1 MIPWTILLG
10 PAVGAVIG
18 GITNNLAIKMLFRPY
33 KALYIGKWQM
43 PFTPGIIPKEK
54 DNIAKKIGEVICN
67 ELLNSDVL
75 SQTLLSDQMLA
86 KIEASLDA
94 VLLRMQS
101 DDRHLSELLLQYVE
115 SADMQRM
122 SIRIEED
129 VTEAIYVKLDSPQLG
144 KQVAKLAVGQVIENL
159 SQARLG
165 GRLSAIALDMFR
177 DSVENFLSKAIND
190 MLHNNAKTM
199 VGDLVHQESERL
211 MSLPVR
217 TLAEGKEELLAQ
229 VKSGLLKA
237 YRMLVTESLP
247 KMLEALDIKRVVE
260 DRIKS
265 LDMAETERIILDVVD
280 KQLKYLVWL
289 GVVLGF
295 FMGFVTNLMYL
306 L

>member
-1 MIPWTILLG
+1 MISWTILLG

-86 KIEASLDA
+86 KIEASLDG

-165 GRLSAIALDMFR
+165 GRLSAMALDMFR

>member
-1 MIPWTILLG
+1 MISWTFFLG
-10 PAVGAVIG
+10 PVVGAVIG
-18 GITNNLAIKMLFRPY
+18 GFTNKVAIKMLFRPY
-33 KALYIGKWQM
+33 EAKYIGKWQL

-54 DNIAKKIGEVICN
+54 DNIAKKVGGVICN

-75 SQTLLSDQMLA
+75 SQTLLSEQMLA

-94 VLLRMQS
+94 VMLRMKS

-115 SADMQRM
+115 SADMQQV
-122 SIRIEED
+122 SSRIEED
-129 VTEAIYVKLDSPQLG
+129 VTEAIYSKLDSPQLG

-159 SQARLG
+159 SQAKLG

-199 VGDLVHQESERL
+199 VGDLVHQESQRL
-211 MSLPVR
+211 QNLPVR
-217 TLAEGKEELLAQ
+217 TLAEGKEEVLSQ

-237 YRMLVTESLP
+237 YKMLVTESLP
-247 KMLEALDIKRVVE
+247 KMLESLDIKRIVE
-260 DRIKS
+260 ERINS
-265 LDMAETERIILDVVD
+265 LDMVETERIILDVVD
-280 KQLKYLVWL
+280 KQLKALVWF
-289 GVVLGF
+289 GVGLGF
-295 FMGFVTNLMYL
+295 LMGFVTNLMYL

>member
-86 KIEASLDA
+86 KIEASLDG

-217 TLAEGKEELLAQ
+217 TLAEGKDELLAQ

>member
-94 VLLRMQS
+94 VLLRVQS

-115 SADMQRM
+115 STDMQRM

-144 KQVAKLAVGQVIENL
+144 KQVAKLAVGQVLENL

-217 TLAEGKEELLAQ
+217 TLAEGKDELLAQ

-247 KMLEALDIKRVVE
+247 KMLEALDIKRIVE

-265 LDMAETERIILDVVD
+265 LDKAETERIILDVVD

>member
-1 MIPWTILLG
+1 MISWTILLG

-217 TLAEGKEELLAQ
+217 TLAEGKDELLAQ

>member
-1 MIPWTILLG
+1 MISWTILLG

>member
-190 MLHNNAKTM
+190 MLHNNAKIM

-217 TLAEGKEELLAQ
+217 TLAEGKDELLAQ

>member
-86 KIEASLDA
+86 KIEASLDG

-217 TLAEGKEELLAQ
+217 TLAEGKDELFAQ

-247 KMLEALDIKRVVE
+247 KMLEALDIKRIVE

>member
-86 KIEASLDA
+86 KIEASFDA

-190 MLHNNAKTM
+190 MLHNNAKKM

-217 TLAEGKEELLAQ
+217 TLAEGKDELLAQ

-247 KMLEALDIKRVVE
+247 KMLEALDIKRIVE

>member
-144 KQVAKLAVGQVIENL
+144 KQVAKLAVGQVIEDL

-217 TLAEGKEELLAQ
+217 TLAEGKDELLAQ

>member
-1 MIPWTILLG
+1 MISWTILLG

-165 GRLSAIALDMFR
+165 GRLSAMALDMFR

-217 TLAEGKEELLAQ
+217 TLAEGKDELLAQ

-247 KMLEALDIKRVVE
+247 KMLEALDIKRVIE

>member
-1 MIPWTILLG
+1 MG

-247 KMLEALDIKRVVE
+247 KMLEALDIKRIVE

>member
-217 TLAEGKEELLAQ
+217 TLAEGKDELLAQ

-247 KMLEALDIKRVVE
+247 KMLEALDIKRIVE

>member
-1 MIPWTILLG
+1 MISWTILLG

-75 SQTLLSDQMLA
+75 SRTLLSDQMLA
-86 KIEASLDA
+86 KIEASLDG

-115 SADMQRM
+115 PADMQRM

-129 VTEAIYVKLDSPQLG
+129 VTEAIYVKMDSPQLG

-217 TLAEGKEELLAQ
+217 TIAEGKEELLAQ

>member
-86 KIEASLDA
+86 KIEASLDG

-217 TLAEGKEELLAQ
+217 TLAEGKDELFAQ

>member
-1 MIPWTILLG
+1 MISWTILLG

-217 TLAEGKEELLAQ
+217 TLAEGKDELFAQ

-247 KMLEALDIKRVVE
+247 KMLEALDIKRIVE

-280 KQLKYLVWL
+280 KQLKYLVLL

>member
-159 SQARLG
+159 TQARLG

>member
-217 TLAEGKEELLAQ
+217 TLAEGKDELLAQ

-247 KMLEALDIKRVVE
+247 KMLEALDIKRIVE

-280 KQLKYLVWL
+280 KQLKYLVLL

>member
-115 SADMQRM
+115 LADMQRM

-217 TLAEGKEELLAQ
+217 TLAEGKKELLAQ

-289 GVVLGF
+289 GVLLGF

>member
-115 SADMQRM
+115 SADMQRV

-159 SQARLG
+159 GQARLG

-211 MSLPVR
+211 TSLPVR
-217 TLAEGKEELLAQ
+217 TLAEGKDELLAQ

-247 KMLEALDIKRVVE
+247 KMLEALDIKRIVE

>member
-1 MIPWTILLG
+1 MISWTILLG

-86 KIEASLDA
+86 KIEASLDG

-217 TLAEGKEELLAQ
+217 TLAEGKDELFAQ

>member
-86 KIEASLDA
+86 KIEASLDG

-129 VTEAIYVKLDSPQLG
+129 VTEAIYVKMDSPQLG